1 MKIKKFMSLCVGTI
15 GFIPTLLLAQTSATA
30 IVTFTI
36 SSISAISVSGNPAAF
51 NISSVT
57 PGDPPTSATDTSTTY
72 AVTTNA
78 TGQKIQG
85 SIDTAMPTGVTLAIT
100 LAAPSTGTSTGAVDM
115 TTTPQN
121 LVTGISNVAQSGIGI
136 TYTLSATAAA
146 APVASAT
153 RTVTY
158 TIGP

>member
-1 MKIKKFMSLCVGTI
+1 MKIKKFLSLCVGTI

-36 SSISAISVSGNPAAF
+36 TSISSISVSGNPAAF
-51 NISSVT
+51 TISAAT
-57 PGDPPTSATDTSTTY
+57 PGDPPNSATDTSTTY

-78 TGQKIQG
+78 TAQRIQG
-85 SIDTAMPTGVTLAIT
+85 SIDTAMPSGVGLTIT
-100 LAAPSTGTSTGAVDM
+100 LSPPSGATSVGAVNM
-115 TTTPQN
+115 TTTAQN
-121 LVTGISNVAQSGIGI
+121 LVTGISNVAQSGLGI
-136 TYTLSATAAA
+136 TYTLSATASA
-146 APVASAT
+146 APIASAS

>member
-1 MKIKKFMSLCVGTI
+1 MKIKKMLSLCVGTI

-36 SSISAISVSGNPAAF
+36 TSISSIAVSGNPAAF
-51 NISSVT
+51 NISAAT
-57 PGDPPTSATDTSTTY
+57 PGNPPNSATDTSTTY
-72 AVTTNA
+72 ALTTNA
-78 TGQKIQG
+78 TAQRIQG
-85 SIDTAMPTGVTLAIT
+85 SVDTAMPSGVALTIT
-100 LAAPSTGTSTGAVDM
+100 LAAPSTGTSTGPVSM

-121 LVTGISNVAQSGIGI
+121 LVTGISNVAQSGLGI
-136 TYTLSATAAA
+136 TYTLSASAAA
-146 APVASAT
+146 APVASAS

>member
-1 MKIKKFMSLCVGTI
+1 MKIKKLLSLCVGTI

-36 SSISAISVSGNPAAF
+36 STISSISVSGNPAAF
-51 NISSVT
+51 TISAAVA
-57 PGDPPTSATDTSTTY
+57 GNPPTSATDTSTTY

-78 TGQKIQG
+78 TAQKVQG
-85 SIDTAMPTGVTLAIT
+85 SIDTAMPTGVTLTIT
-100 LAAPSTGTSTGAVDM
+100 LAAPSGGTSTGPINM
-115 TTTPQN
+115 NTTASN
-121 LVTGISNVAQSGIGI
+121 LVTGISNVAQSGLGI
-136 TYTLSATAAA
+136 TYTLSATASA
-146 APVASAT
+146 APIASAT